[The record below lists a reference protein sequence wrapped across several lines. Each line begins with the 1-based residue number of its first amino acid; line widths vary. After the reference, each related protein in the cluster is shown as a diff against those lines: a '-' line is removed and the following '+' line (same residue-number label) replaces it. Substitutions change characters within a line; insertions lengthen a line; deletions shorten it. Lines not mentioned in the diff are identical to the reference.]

1 MLFSIII
8 NTHNQNK
15 TISRCLKSC
24 LNQNF
29 NKKYEIILVDT
40 SDKRINRKLINS
52 NKIRYFYFKR
62 FSKYPEVNQLNK
74 IYQGYKRARGKWFC
88 LMDGDDFYNRNKL
101 KNIFEKYNLN
111 KEILIQDDYN
121 HYEESVKRT
130 TKHISKK
137 YKKFTIYKKIMNFW
151 PEIHGTSSLSG
162 NIKVL
167 KSFFKH
173 VSLNK
178 WRLLAIDALIIL
190 YCLNRNKFLNYDKIL
205 TNKSIGNDNLESR
218 KKITNKNYWL
228 RRNEQ
233 IDYWEF
239 ISKKKIF
246 NFDKVVCRLIS
257 FFI

>member
-1 MLFSIII
+1 MI
-8 NTHNQNK
+8 
-15 TISRCLKSC
+15 
-24 LNQNF
+24 
-29 NKKYEIILVDT
+29 
-40 SDKRINRKLINS
+40 
-52 NKIRYFYFKR
+52 
-62 FSKYPEVNQLNK
+62 
-74 IYQGYKRARGKWFC
+74 
-88 LMDGDDFYNRNKL
+88 
-101 KNIFEKYNLN
+101 
-111 KEILIQDDYN
+111 
-121 HYEESVKRT
+121 
-130 TKHISKK
+130 
-137 YKKFTIYKKIMNFW
+137 NFW

-162 NIKVL
+162 NTKVL

-205 TNKSIGNDNLESR
+205 TNKSIGDDNLESR

-239 ISKKKIF
+239 ISKKRIF
-246 NFDKVVCRLIS
+246 NFDKVVCRVIS